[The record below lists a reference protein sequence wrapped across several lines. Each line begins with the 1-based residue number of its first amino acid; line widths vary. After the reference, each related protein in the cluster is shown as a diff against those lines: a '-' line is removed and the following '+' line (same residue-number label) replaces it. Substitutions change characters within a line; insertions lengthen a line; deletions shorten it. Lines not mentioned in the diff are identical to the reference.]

1 MDVHN
6 ELGRFAYR
14 VAEVADQRVDQHA
27 DQVVDVVVLARFEE
41 AGLVEESN
49 SGPVNRR
56 KRTHNVSNV
65 RWSRARWVREC
76 AEMVRA
82 RAAEAL
88 TRGGW
93 ASSSA
98 QRWDTC
104 RHRHEET
111 NVSRA
116 RPHTPGAR
124 WDRARDPAR
133 DARGSVWTDEGA
145 ARICRVGRKQAQAAA
160 AQRGQRT
167 SLCQPLLVATDD
179 DRCRL

>member
-1 MDVHN
+1 MDVHD
-6 ELGRFAYR
+6 ELGRFACR

-49 SGPVNRR
+49 SGPVN
-56 KRTHNVSNV
+56 TGANEHNVSNV

-88 TRGGW
+88 TQRGW

-104 RHRHEET
+104 RHRHGEA
-111 NVSRA
+111 NVRRE
-116 RPHTPGAR
+116 RPQRPGAR
-124 WDRARDPAR
+124 WDRARDQTR
-133 DARGSVWTDEGA
+133 EARGGVWTEEGA
-145 ARICRVGRKQAQAAA
+145 AHICGVGSREAQAAGCAERA
-160 AQRGQRT
+160 AHILAAFAGDH
-167 SLCQPLLVATDD
+167 S
-179 DRCRL
+179 

>member
-1 MDVHN
+1 MPRCRSSRSACRPARRSSRRCSRSRSLRRGRTSRRIPTQFLSTGAN
-6 ELGRFAYR
+6 E
-14 VAEVADQRVDQHA
+14 
-27 DQVVDVVVLARFEE
+27 
-41 AGLVEESN
+41 
-49 SGPVNRR
+49 
-56 KRTHNVSNV
+56 HNVSNV

-76 AEMVRA
+76 AEMARA

-133 DARGSVWTDEGA
+133 DARGSVCTEEGA
-145 ARICRVGRKQAQAAA
+145 ARIDGVGRKEAQAAA

-167 SLCQPLLVATDD
+167 SLWQPLLVTTVAG
-179 DRCRL
+179 CEKAPIWNGS